1 MTDLIQRRLLLFPL
15 VVLLVVVVGCQGRNS
30 KNAAVLDASAPRETE
45 SESLPQESAAADKV
59 AALDKRKAVA
69 AKAKD
74 ALFAQLSGRLMEV
87 MQSEGPA
94 AAINVC
100 SEEAATIAEAVG
112 KEYGVA
118 IGRTSFKLRNP
129 ANAPRDWVKPFVEK
143 RSDTPQHVQL
153 DDGSLGALF
162 PIHLKVTCLMC
173 HGQPDDILDAVKP
186 RLAERYPDDQ
196 ATGFELDNLRGWF
209 WVEVPENA
217 T

>member
-1 MTDLIQRRLLLFPL
+1 MTQLIQRRLLFFPL
-15 VVLLVVVVGCQGRNS
+15 VVSLLVVVGCQHRS
-30 KNAAVLDASAPRETE
+30 SENAEAVDASARRETE
-45 SESLPQESAAADKV
+45 SESRTQESATADQVPASDQRKV
-59 AALDKRKAVA
+59 VA
-69 AKAKD
+69 TQAKD
-74 ALFAQLSGRLMEV
+74 ALFAQLSGRLMDV
-87 MQSEGPA
+87 MQSAGPA

-153 DDGSLGALF
+153 DDGSLGVLF
-162 PIHLKVTCLMC
+162 PIRLKVTCLMC

-186 RLAERYPDDQ
+186 QLAKRYPDDQ
-196 ATGFELDNLRGWF
+196 ATGFKLDDLRGWF